1 MDEGRCV
8 DGNAIAGLLR
18 ELFDRELTEVIRG
31 CGSCGEAS
39 MVGAHRA
46 YRGPGIVLRWPTCGD
61 VAMTIIERPDRHVV
75 RLSGSWTFA
84 LARP

>member
-18 ELFDRELTEVIRG
+18 ELFERELTEVMRG
-31 CGSCGEAS
+31 CSSCGDANL
-39 MVGAHRA
+39 VGAHRA
-46 YRGPGIVLRWPTCGD
+46 YRGAGIVLRCPSCGA
-61 VAMTIIERPDRHVV
+61 VALTIVERPDRRVV
-75 RLSGSWTFA
+75 QLTGRWTLE